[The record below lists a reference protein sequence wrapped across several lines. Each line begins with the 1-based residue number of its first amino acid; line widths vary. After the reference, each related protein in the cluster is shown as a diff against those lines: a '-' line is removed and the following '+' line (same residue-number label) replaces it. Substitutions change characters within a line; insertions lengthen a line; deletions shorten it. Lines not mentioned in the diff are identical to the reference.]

1 MGPDLELKGR
11 SETVMAAADNKET
24 AGVMKEPE
32 DKHMRCAS
40 NYEDNTFEMEALVD
54 EQTEETKRS
63 QDVEVNILD
72 YTSSGDNGLVE
83 AEFQGPTES
92 SSSFDD
98 TISEFE
104 NGTKLSDAEDESELH
119 CDASSSV
126 PFDGYNEFFRI
137 RKKRLTPHWRKYI
150 RPLMWRCKWIELQ
163 MKKLRSQAQK
173 YDRELA
179 DYNRRKQLELGNSI
193 LEGFG
198 AKSLPFSGQSR
209 RKKFMKR
216 KKRKRVEDTVDIAS
230 YMSHHNLFSYYE
242 NKRSATDAAFM
253 DDDWGNQVICA
264 EKFNGSDDIGVNEL
278 LSLEFKDGDNSLEQ
292 IFWKIGIVQSRV
304 SKMKMRVQTIISENP
319 VEFSSTDKL
328 SLLAPCNASTSS
340 ARNPG
345 SPCNNGTTMPVGSSY
360 METQLIPESSN
371 GNLIMPESA
380 ALSHGDLTHG
390 PDMIESLEQPEV
402 GGSTQNIGNGILIY
416 TRRAKQER
424 NNFKEVNTHPVE
436 NPQVPKEEP
445 GSSMPPF
452 HTVESDL
459 PTDDQPAPKIRSISQ
474 LTATKNKRKR
484 GRRKAGLGRW
494 SRRSSG

>member
-104 NGTKLSDAEDESELH
+104 NATKLSDAEDESELH

-126 PFDGYNEFFRI
+126 PFGGYNEFFRI

-163 MKKLRSQAQK
+163 MNKLRSQAQK

-179 DYNRRKQLELGNSI
+179 DYNQRKQLELGNSM
-193 LEGFG
+193 LE
-198 AKSLPFSGQSR
+198 
-209 RKKFMKR
+209 
-216 KKRKRVEDTVDIAS
+216 
-230 YMSHHNLFSYYE
+230 E

-278 LSLEFKDGDNSLEQ
+278 LSLEFKDGENSLEQ

-304 SKMKMRVQTIISENP
+304 SKMKTRVQTIISENP

-360 METQLIPESSN
+360 MATQLIPESSN

-452 HTVESDL
+452 HAVESDL

>member
-11 SETVMAAADNKET
+11 SETVMGAAGNKET

-40 NYEDNTFEMEALVD
+40 NYEDSTFEMEALVD
-54 EQTEETKRS
+54 EQTEGTKRS

-72 YTSSGDNGLVE
+72 HTSSGDNGLVE

-104 NGTKLSDAEDESELH
+104 NGTTLNDTEVESKLH
-119 CDASSSV
+119 GDASSAV
-126 PFDGYNEFFRI
+126 PFDGYSEFFRI
-137 RKKRLTPHWRKYI
+137 RKKRVTPHWRTYI
-150 RPLMWRCKWIELQ
+150 RPLMWRCKWIEFQ
-163 MKKLRSQAQK
+163 MKKFRSQSQK

-179 DYNRRKQLELGNSI
+179 DYNRRKQLEFENSI

-209 RKKFMKR
+209 RNEVMKR
-216 KKRKRVEDTVDIAS
+216 KKRKRVEDTVNIAS

-242 NKRSATDAAFM
+242 NKRSAGDAAFM

-264 EKFNGSDDIGVNEL
+264 EKFNGSNDIGVNEL
-278 LSLEFKDGDNSLEQ
+278 LSLEFKDDENSLEQ
-292 IFWKIGIVQSRV
+292 IFWKMGILQSQV
-304 SKMKMRVQTIISENP
+304 SKMKTRVQKIISENP
-319 VEFSSTDKL
+319 VEFSSTDN
-328 SLLAPCNASTSS
+328 LLAPCNALTSS

-345 SPCNNGTTMPVGSSY
+345 SPHNNGNTMPVGSSY
-360 METQLIPESSN
+360 METQLIPEYDN
-371 GNLIMPESA
+371 ANLIMPESA
-380 ALSHGDLTHG
+380 DLSHGDLTHG
-390 PDMIESLEQPEV
+390 PDMIESSEQPEL
-402 GGSTQNIGNGILIY
+402 GGSTKNIGNGILIY
-416 TRRAKQER
+416 TRRAKEGP
-424 NNFKEVNTHPVE
+424 NNFKEVNTQPVE
-436 NPQVPKEEP
+436 NQQVPKEEP
-445 GSSMPPF
+445 GNSVPPF
-452 HTVESDL
+452 HALEPDL
-459 PTDDQPAPKIRSISQ
+459 PTDDQPPLKIRSISK